1 MRTECKVRPVYSP
14 TEDVTCG
21 YIVPNCQLL
30 ARIAPPVPGDAMRRL
45 FWPRTFTKLRGMK
58 EGALTH
64 VPGEEAPNAFEFDEE
79 CDGDPYEHLSPPDD
93 PWPMAIQPTHT
104 HCDTMKSQITE
115 SLLHGER
122 VALSPSIE
130 ALASRKGKKSK
141 VQTPDDVPQTRPD
154 GALVVPAAGRPS
166 LSKSPQP
173 EFYDPRELLCI
184 FCTTTVQSLL
194 LTCYLPESIVVIR
207 ANIDGDK
214 TKNPYSKR
222 SPWKVW
228 DGLKRFGDM

>member
-14 TEDVTCG
+14 TEDSACG

-30 ARIAPPVPGDAMRRL
+30 ARIAPPVPGDAMRRV

-64 VPGEEAPNAFEFDEE
+64 VPGEEAPHAFEFDED
-79 CDGDPYEHLSPPDD
+79 CYDPYEHLSPPDD
-93 PWPMAIQPTHT
+93 PWPMARQPRRE
-104 HCDTMKSQITE
+104 DRDVMKSQIIK
-115 SLLHGER
+115 SLLRR
-122 VALSPSIE
+122 VSIALSPSIE
-130 ALASRKGKKSK
+130 ELASRPGRKPK
-141 VQTPDDVPQTRPD
+141 VQTPGDVPQTRPD
-154 GALVVPAAGRPS
+154 GDLIVPAGCRS

-184 FCTTTVQSLL
+184 FCTITVQSLL
-194 LTCYLPESIVVIR
+194 LTWYLPESIVVIR
-207 ANIDGDK
+207 ANINGGK
-214 TKNPYSKR
+214 AKNPYSKR

-228 DGLKRFGDM
+228 DGLRCFGDV